1 MYSCCAYSY
10 INHTKL
16 YLIIS
21 NIYNTLSIISYLQLV
36 CDPHRLGE
44 LLNLGQGVGAR
55 AEDEDEGLGAGGVSV
70 ADITQCGYIH
80 THDTHCT

>member
-1 MYSCCAYSY
+1 MLHAYSY
-10 INHTKL
+10 ILSIQH
-16 YLIIS
+16 LIY
-21 NIYNTLSIISYLQLV
+21 NIYLELV

-70 ADITQCGYIH
+70 ADITH
-80 THDTHCT
+80 